1 MSRTPGGTLGVR
13 TADGAVVPLLDLRL
27 AAPARAVFTTMADGQ
42 RRAVFDFYYREADAS
57 GWTYLDSLCLP
68 RIPPARAGEPDLEL
82 RADLDPRGDLVLQMR
97 EPGSS
102 APEGFVLEAAVLQR
116 LLGRGPARSTRPA
129 RLLLPALLL
138 CAGLLAGGLLLLRGR
153 VEKPAGRSPVSRAVP
168 APEPASE
175 AAALP
180 AAPAA
185 SVPATEVPAALP
197 AAAPPQ
203 PAAAAPPPASQ
214 PRLPASRHPIAWGD
228 TLWRIAERYYGERG
242 LYRELAESN
251 SLDDPDRIVAGR
263 TLLLPPALADR
274 ERKPQGE

>member
-1 MSRTPGGTLGVR
+1 MSRTPGGILGVR
-13 TADGAVVPLLDLRL
+13 TADGAVVPLLDFRL
-27 AAPARAVFTTMADGQ
+27 AAPGHAVFTTTADGQ
-42 RRAVFDFYYREADAS
+42 RRAVFDFYYRAADAS

-82 RADLDPRGDLVLQMR
+82 KADLDPRGDLVLQMH

-116 LLGRGPARSTRPA
+116 LLRRGPARSARHL

-138 CAGLLAGGLLLLRGR
+138 CAGLLAGGLLLLRERGG
-153 VEKPAGRSPVSRAVP
+153 KPAGRSPVLRAAP
-168 APEPASE
+168 AADPTSKAAALPAAQE

-180 AAPAA
+180 AA
-185 SVPATEVPAALP
+185 
-197 AAAPPQ
+197 AAPA
-203 PAAAAPPPASQ
+203 PAAAAPPLASRS
-214 PRLPASRHPIAWGD
+214 PLPAARHPIAWGD

>member
-1 MSRTPGGTLGVR
+1 MSRTPGGILGVR

-27 AAPARAVFTTMADGQ
+27 AAPGSAVFTTTADGQ
-42 RRAVFDFYYREADAS
+42 RRAVFDFYYRAADAS

-82 RADLDPRGDLVLQMR
+82 KADLDPRGDLVLQMR

-102 APEGFVLEAAVLQR
+102 APEGFVLEAAVLRR
-116 LLGRGPARSTRPA
+116 LLGKGPARSARHL

-138 CAGLLAGGLLLLRGR
+138 CAGLLAGGLLLLRERGG
-153 VEKPAGRSPVSRAVP
+153 KPAGRSPVLRAVP
-168 APEPASE
+168 APEPTSQ

-185 SVPATEVPAALP
+185 SVPATEAPDTPLP
-197 AAAPPQ
+197 AA
-203 PAAAAPPPASQ
+203 
-214 PRLPASRHPIAWGD
+214 RHPIAWGD

-242 LYRELAESN
+242 LYRQLAESN